1 MSPNTS
7 LLAEPL
13 LQNNSE
19 LEQRSQSN
27 SLQPPQSN
35 LPLESSTKSRNINL
49 VLAYTFF
56 TFSARSLWNQSV
68 LSAFVYLLKS
78 NDPKYVGFLTGLMG
92 MAQLLTSFPSGWLAD
107 KYRRDTMLKWG
118 SVIGFVAAISTFI
131 ASRMNSFSLLGM
143 SLAIWGLFWGVCNT
157 SVMAL
162 FADSIPDGDR
172 SYYFMQRMLLQY
184 FGNTFGPATALLMFT
199 RLGDEWTLG
208 ECSVVIGAGQVL
220 SIPALILLC
229 FMNDDYCIQ
238 DKEETSCGDQDEY
251 SVINTDSTHT
261 DGSNVVDDASDE
273 ECVSEERDHE
283 EHASLVD
290 RADSGDVNSQDRT
303 DFFCIPTNRVV
314 PVLVSFAD
322 ILSGLAAGMSIRYFP
337 IFFID
342 NLQLN
347 PAQVQIIFIVAM
359 LSMAVTGRTAQWVGT
374 KIGRVQTTVICKW
387 IGALLLMA
395 MISSHQ
401 NGVAPLYVCILFVLR
416 TASMNAP
423 GALTRSVLMDHVPK
437 EERGKWSALESVNMF
452 SWAGSAAL
460 GGILV
465 DLEGILFNFKM
476 TAGFQ
481 LVATIPL
488 MMIFGRV
495 RSEN

>member
-1 MSPNTS
+1 MPPNTS
-7 LLAEPL
+7 SLTEPL
-13 LQNNSE
+13 LHSNE
-19 LEQRSQSN
+19 PEQEHSPV
-27 SLQPPQSN
+27 QP
-35 LPLESSTKSRNINL
+35 STKSKNINL
-49 VLAYTFF
+49 VLAYTFL
-56 TFSARSLWNQSV
+56 TFASRSLWNQSV

-107 KYRRDTMLKWG
+107 KYRRDTMLKFG
-118 SVIGFVAAISTFI
+118 SVIGLMGAISTFI
-131 ASRMNSFSLLGM
+131 ASRMNSFPLLGV

-184 FGNTFGPATALLMFT
+184 FGNTFGPATALIMFT

-208 ECSVVIGAGQVL
+208 ECSVVISAGQVL

-238 DKEETSCGDQDEY
+238 ENEDISCDQGECNA
-251 SVINTDSTHT
+251 INPDSDRTDS
-261 DGSNVVDDASDE
+261 SNGVDDDENDE
-273 ECVSEERDHE
+273 ESGYEEIDCSDSEEN
-283 EHASLVD
+283 ASLVE
-290 RADSGDVNSQDRT
+290 RADPDDSNAQEHT
-303 DFFCIPTNRVV
+303 DICCIPNNRVV
-314 PVLVSFAD
+314 PILVASAD
-322 ILSGLAAGMSIRYFP
+322 ILGGLAAGMSIRYFP

-347 PAQVQIIFIVAM
+347 PAQVQIVFIVAM
-359 LSMAVTGRTAQWVGT
+359 LTMAVTGRTAQWVGT

-387 IGALLLMA
+387 MGALLLMA
-395 MISSHQ
+395 MISSYQ
-401 NGVAPLYVCILFVLR
+401 SGVAPFYVCVLFVLR

-423 GALTRSVLMDHVPK
+423 GSLTRSVLMDHVPK

-488 MMIFGRV
+488 LIIFGRV